1 MRIPNLL
8 LPLVLLTPLHS
19 VGLGQEAP
27 TPPRAIQT
35 TTDSAERDITLFFD
49 PNFPLDWED
58 INAILQSKQFA
69 AAAIEEISGRL
80 PELLQ
85 RSRPD
90 YGMVGWGTLQGADFL
105 AYVTGRR
112 DLIRGSD
119 GSLPLR
125 LQVQVT
131 RREDDDNKVKAEK
144 YAELV
149 IKHLNKVLAD
159 LSRRSLEQKLV
170 QLKAKVDE
178 AHRKVLVTEARVAEL
193 LRHQESGSL
202 PEAVL
207 HELVSDLAKQKQ
219 AIEVGLA
226 GMTGRRE
233 ALQREVAKS
242 SERLKK
248 ASAENDVLRNLKRV
262 VELRKEQLAQVKE
275 LYRQGVAGGGP
286 GMVAKAE
293 EQVVLA
299 EIELAQAIQATA
311 RPTDAHLEKLNDELS
326 QVAVSIAENEAK
338 LPFLKER
345 LFVYERTLQE
355 AAQTKAL
362 REQLDYEIRELSS
375 ARLSADAAKAD
386 VAELEASFRPA
397 RVDVFKL
404 TPEKEKEGNAKK
416 EGG

>member
-1 MRIPNLL
+1 M
-8 LPLVLLTPLHS
+8 
-19 VGLGQEAP
+19 
-27 TPPRAIQT
+27 PPHAIQI
-35 TTDSAERDITLFFD
+35 TTDSAERDITVYFD
-49 PNFPLDWED
+49 PQIPFAYED
-58 INAILQSKQFA
+58 ISAILKSKQFA
-69 AAAIEEISGRL
+69 SEAIGEVTGKVPGQL
-80 PELLQ
+80 VPEQ
-85 RSRPD
+85 AGAGGGFEWR
-90 YGMVGWGTLQGADFL
+90 GWKASPYNIYR

-112 DLIRGSD
+112 DLIHGSD
-119 GSLPLR
+119 HSLPLR
-125 LQVQVT
+125 LQVEVT
-131 RREDDDNKVKAEK
+131 QLEDADSKIKAEK

-159 LSRRSLEQKLV
+159 LSRRSLEQ
-170 QLKAKVDE
+170 QLGQLRTAADE
-178 AHRKVLVTEARVAEL
+178 ARRKVQVAEIKVEEL
-193 LRHQESGSL
+193 SMRLRNLSGAL
-202 PEAVL
+202 PEASL
-207 HELVSDLAKQKQ
+207 HELVSDLTKQQQ
-219 AIEVGLA
+219 ALEVELA

-248 ASAENDVLRNLKRV
+248 SSADNDVVRNLKRV

-338 LPFLKER
+338 LPFLKDR
-345 LFVYERTLQE
+345 LNEYEGTLAA

-375 ARLSADAAKAD
+375 ARLSADAAKRN
-386 VAELEASFRPA
+386 VAELESSFRPA
-397 RVDVFKL
+397 RVEVFEL
-404 TPEKEKEGNAKK
+404 TPKDEKGADTDKVKRQ
-416 EGG
+416 

>member
-1 MRIPNLL
+1 
-8 LPLVLLTPLHS
+8 
-19 VGLGQEAP
+19 
-27 TPPRAIQT
+27 
-35 TTDSAERDITLFFD
+35 
-49 PNFPLDWED
+49 
-58 INAILQSKQFA
+58 
-69 AAAIEEISGRL
+69 
-80 PELLQ
+80 
-85 RSRPD
+85 
-90 YGMVGWGTLQGADFL
+90 
-105 AYVTGRR
+105 
-112 DLIRGSD
+112 
-119 GSLPLR
+119 
-125 LQVQVT
+125 LQVEVT
-131 RREDDDNKVKAEK
+131 QLEDADSKIKAEK

-159 LSRRSLEQKLV
+159 LSRRSLEQ
-170 QLKAKVDE
+170 QLGQLRTAADE
-178 AHRKVLVTEARVAEL
+178 ARRKVQVAEIKVEEL
-193 LRHQESGSL
+193 SMRLRNLSGAL
-202 PEAVL
+202 PEASL
-207 HELVSDLAKQKQ
+207 HELVSDLTKQQQ
-219 AIEVGLA
+219 ALEVELA

-248 ASAENDVLRNLKRV
+248 SSADNDVVRNLKRV

-338 LPFLKER
+338 LPFLKDR
-345 LFVYERTLQE
+345 LKEYEGTLAA

-375 ARLSADAAKAD
+375 ARLSADAAKRN
-386 VAELEASFRPA
+386 VAELESSFRPA
-397 RVDVFKL
+397 RVEVFEL
-404 TPEKEKEGNAKK
+404 TPKDEKGVDTDKVKRQ
-416 EGG
+416 